1 MSVYRRR
8 RKQNKRGVG
17 GVGESVK
24 EEEEEEEEDNRGGL
38 MLEVEA
44 EGTKDNDAASAG
56 GSGAA
61 AASHPL
67 SASISFHHVQL
78 HHLTKTKFAASDSV
92 DALPSAPPMDD
103 NEKEMTERD
112 SEYAARLGYSNCA
125 EILREDEDDDNDGEE
140 LDGESVGRSSRV
152 MYADIEFGTTY
163 VDREEDAEDAHVGG
177 HPMHESIILA
187 MPSAPPPDDCW
198 EDDDGDGQM
207 DDNDDDDESMTRGE
221 SNKEMLEDDYD
232 DEAEKKTGEED
243 EEDDE
248 DEDEDE
254 EEEMDEIDLFQRSDV
269 DEEEEIV
276 TAAPPPPPRLSFSPP
291 SPLLHSPV
299 HSAPSPKSAGAWYD
313 QDPSTRRVFTHH
325 IPTPVDSGAR

>member
-8 RKQNKRGVG
+8 RQQNKRVVGV
-17 GVGESVK
+17 VVESVR
-24 EEEEEEEEDNRGGL
+24 EEEGAEEEDNRGGL

-44 EGTKDNDAASAG
+44 EGTEDND
-56 GSGAA
+56 AA

-78 HHLTKTKFAASDSV
+78 HHLTKTSFAASNSV
-92 DALPSAPPMDD
+92 NALPSAPPMDD
-103 NEKEMTERD
+103 DEKEMTERD

-125 EILREDEDDDNDGEE
+125 EILREDEDDDNDGKE
-140 LDGESVGRSSRV
+140 LDGENVGRSSRV

-163 VDREEDAEDAHVGG
+163 VDRVEDADDVHVDG

-198 EDDDGDGQM
+198 EDGDGDGEM

-221 SNKEMLEDDYD
+221 SNKEMSEDDYD
-232 DEAEKKTGEED
+232 DEVEKKTGEEEE
-243 EEDDE
+243 EED

-276 TAAPPPPPRLSFSPP
+276 TAAPPPPPRLSLSPP

-299 HSAPSPKSAGAWYD
+299 HSAPSPKSAGVWYD